1 MVNRRL
7 ELPPELC
14 VPAVAALRTA
24 CLEWLDAEDADP
36 QVDAS
41 PVEEVDAAGVQLLV
55 ALSHSLAARGRRLH
69 LHAPSEPLRDACR
82 TLGVPEL
89 IALPAGDAR

>member
-1 MVNRRL
+1 MTRRL
-7 ELPPELC
+7 ELPRELC

-41 PVEEVDAAGVQLLV
+41 PVEEIDAAGVQLLI

-69 LHAPSEPLRDACR
+69 LHAPSGPLRDACR
-82 TLGVPEL
+82 TLGAPAL
-89 IALPAGDAR
+89 IAPSAGDAR

>member
-1 MVNRRL
+1 
-7 ELPPELC
+7 
-14 VPAVAALRTA
+14 
-24 CLEWLDAEDADP
+24 
-36 QVDAS
+36 
-41 PVEEVDAAGVQLLV
+41 VQLLV